1 MTGRGRS
8 RENSHLTTQTFSMRK
23 EVRGGSVC
31 LGWTLRIVERL
42 TFKGSDQGCVK
53 ELPCPPLRT
62 LARLENRHV

>member
-1 MTGRGRS
+1 
-8 RENSHLTTQTFSMRK
+8 MRK

-31 LGWTLRIVERL
+31 LGWTLRVVERL

-62 LARLENRHV
+62 LVRLENRYVQSEFSYSSHLFSLPTQ